1 MFASRESKCRSLW
14 SLLVTSCSS
23 RSNVFRPISPVKLSQ
38 ETEKLVGLIYLLAK
52 RSKAFK
58 GSHLGSNPRGRNFF
72 HVKRE
77 RENHLKK
84 IKDQKKIKKFV
95 LRLGLWPWLQR
106 YNSEVLSSN
115 PDTTY
120 IHNFSYLPILCA
132 VDQKYQSFCLLSY
145 LTQ

>member
-58 GSHLGSNPRGRNFF
+58 GSHLGRIPEAEFF
-72 HVKRE
+72 PCQKRE
-77 RENHLKK
+77 RESFK
-84 IKDQKKIKKFV
+84 KDQKKIKKFV